1 MSEQSDP
8 RQRGF
13 TAFSLQPPQAPAADE
28 RQARPE
34 LRGISGPPPTKP
46 PVSRRQPGQDTQG
59 EPSGGSS
66 ASSQPIPRPRPASP
80 HAQDRSRSDDIGPG
94 GRLGSPRH
102 HMRYVQFQVA
112 PHLSDLLSARA
123 EQEDVVLGQV
133 VIDAVRKFDALSD
146 TAKSQ
151 RRRRHRASA
160 VRRSVLVR
168 PVEADEIKAIAG
180 RHGFTSS
187 ALIRMALESYLQ

>member
-13 TAFSLQPPQAPAADE
+13 TAFSLQPSQAPAPDE
-28 RQARPE
+28 RPARPE
-34 LRGISGPPPTKP
+34 LRGIAGPPPSKP
-46 PVSRRQPGQDTQG
+46 KVPPSHPEDNQDK
-59 EPSGGSS
+59 PAGGNS
-66 ASSQPIPRPRPASP
+66 ASSQATPKPRPASP
-80 HAQDRSRSDDIGPG
+80 QALDVQSRLNNLGTS
-94 GRLGSPRH
+94 RTLGSPRH

-112 PHLSDLLSARA
+112 PSLSDLLSARA

-146 TAKSQ
+146 TATSQ
-151 RRRRHRASA
+151 RRRRRRTSA

-168 PVEADEIKAIAG
+168 PVEADEIQAIAE
-180 RHGFTSS
+180 RHDFPPS